1 MTVVII
7 WLVSYWK
14 FLVCYLQNKC
24 NTNVQWQTIFLRDL
38 LKFHVYWIL
47 RITLHDNYVKT
58 MTFDFKLAIILSQSN
73 LILQRV
79 VVIEVASD
87 IAFHKPPWSSEP
99 ICFCSCKRLY
109 LEYFTKESDFWIIKS
124 ETLQMMKNT

>member
-1 MTVVII
+1 M
-7 WLVSYWK
+7 
-14 FLVCYLQNKC
+14 
-24 NTNVQWQTIFLRDL
+24 QWQTIFLRDL

-87 IAFHKPPWSSEP
+87 IAFRKPP
-99 ICFCSCKRLY
+99 
-109 LEYFTKESDFWIIKS
+109 
-124 ETLQMMKNT
+124 